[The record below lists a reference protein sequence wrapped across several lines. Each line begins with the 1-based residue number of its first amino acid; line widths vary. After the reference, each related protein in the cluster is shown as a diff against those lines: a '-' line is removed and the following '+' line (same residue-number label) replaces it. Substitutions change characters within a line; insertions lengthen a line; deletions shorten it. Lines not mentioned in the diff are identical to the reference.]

1 MPNLDHR
8 GYVMAIQF
16 GGSGK
21 TGSKHQAAK
30 ASILGEVANALMGNN
45 LPGAF
50 SVPLPATL
58 GRGTLNFHPII
69 SKKDGR
75 VMYNM
80 SAKDVFIGKEQVK
93 LTGGGNLFL
102 PKDGY
107 TVDAETFRLYR
118 AANEGIENEK
128 KARGGVPVEQT
139 EEELEGG
146 ESVT

>member
-1 MPNLDHR
+1 
-8 GYVMAIQF
+8 MAIQL

-21 TGSKHQAAK
+21 TGSKHQAQK
-30 ASILGEVANALMGNN
+30 AAILSEVGNALMQAK

-50 SVPLPATL
+50 SISLPEAL
-58 GRGTLNFHPII
+58 GSGTLNFHPII

-80 SAKDVFIGKEQVK
+80 SAKDVFIGGEKVK

-107 TVDAETFRLYR
+107 TVDAETFKLYK
-118 AANEGIENEK
+118 AANEGIEAEK
-128 KARGGVPVEQT
+128 KTRTGVPVGQT
-139 EEELEGG
+139 EEEMETG
-146 ESVT
+146 ETTE